1 MPHVHRVVVDAHVR
15 VGARYETAKNNGLS
29 HLLEHMLYRGTRR
42 HPSAHDQAL
51 AFERLGGS
59 LGAATYVDHGTLA
72 VAVPRDNWEK
82 VLDLVAEVVR
92 EPLLESLDIERGIVR
107 EEILENL
114 DERGACID
122 PDAMIREL
130 AFPGHG
136 LGLPITGTLGQLERF
151 VKRDLVAHH
160 RNYYTARNMV
170 VVVAGPID
178 PERALRSVG
187 RAFAALPAGRA
198 PRAAT
203 PKPQRAPRWRYVKNP
218 SSQTALRLA
227 FRAPSERDGLEP
239 ATEMLLRVLDDG
251 LSTRL
256 YHRLCDERGL
266 CYDVSAVYEAYT
278 DAGLFDI
285 AVNMAHQRARVV
297 LSEVFDVLTSLSEHG
312 PDRDELDKAKRRYS
326 WQLNEMHDHPD
337 EAAEFFG
344 LGELTE
350 YARTP
355 RERAESLGAVTVD
368 DVRSAAEQLF
378 ARPNL
383 NALALGVLPKSTQ
396 DQLSRRVLEF

>member
-1 MPHVHRVVVDAHVR
+1 MPHVQRVVVDAHVR
-15 VGARYETAKNNGLS
+15 VGARYETVKNNGLS
-29 HLLEHMLYRGTRR
+29 HLLEHMLYRGTRK

-72 VAVPRDNWEK
+72 VAVPPENWQK
-82 VLDLVAEVVR
+82 VLALLAEVVR
-92 EPLLESLDIERGIVR
+92 EPLLDALDIERGIVR

-114 DERGACID
+114 DERGASID
-122 PDAMIREL
+122 PDAMIRAL
-130 AFPGHG
+130 AFGKHG
-136 LGLPITGTLGQLERF
+136 LGLPITGTLRQLERF
-151 VKRDLVAHH
+151 ARADLVRHH
-160 RNYYTARNMV
+160 RRHYTARNIV

-178 PERALRSVG
+178 PERAVAAVS
-187 RAFAALPAGRA
+187 RAFAALPAGTTRRSPA
-198 PRAAT
+198 PTEQRAA
-203 PKPQRAPRWRYVKNP
+203 RWRFVRNP

-227 FRAPSERDGLEP
+227 FRAPSEQDRLEP

-266 CYDVSAVYEAYT
+266 CYEVSAVYEAYT
-278 DAGLFDI
+278 DTGLFDI
-285 AVNMAHQRARVV
+285 AANTAHERADAV
-297 LSEVFDVLTSLSEHG
+297 LSEVLDVLRALAEHG
-312 PDRDELDKAKRRYS
+312 PDGDELDKARQRHE
-326 WQLNEMHDHPD
+326 WQLAEMSDRPE

-355 RERAESLGAVTVD
+355 RERARALAAVKPHE
-368 DVRSAAEQLF
+368 VRDAAARLF
-378 ARPNL
+378 QRRNL
-383 NALALGVLPKSTQ
+383 NALALGMLPARVQ
-396 DQLSRRVLEF
+396 ERLRRRALEF